1 MSGDT
6 STLTTRLARM
16 AWPYRNPVARGSDR
30 VESAMLAVVVVVA
43 LLLGPVMLVFGSIVH
58 ANLAASGEQQARTRH
73 PAVAV
78 LTQDAPD
85 EGAGG
90 HGSAFVATS
99 SVPATWQKPDGTAA
113 VGRVQASNGLDAG
126 AKVPIWL
133 DERGRVV
140 DRPRN
145 ESDAAAGGTLVALGG
160 WLAAVALLACV
171 QAGVH
176 RVLDRRRCRD
186 WGQEWERVE
195 PGWNNY
201 RR

>member
-1 MSGDT
+1 MNSAT
-6 STLTTRLARM
+6 STLTTRLAWVV
-16 AWPYRNPVARGSDR
+16 WPYRNPVARSSDK
-30 VESAMLAVVVVVA
+30 VESVSLAVAVLIA

-85 EGAGG
+85 DGAGG
-90 HGSAFVATS
+90 HGSAFVGKS
-99 SVPATWQKPDGTAA
+99 SVPARWQEPDGTTA
-113 VGRVQASNGLDAG
+113 VGRVRASNGLDAG
-126 AKVPIWL
+126 AKEPIWL

-140 DRPRN
+140 DRPLN

-160 WLAAVALLACV
+160 WLAAVALLACA
-171 QAGVH
+171 QTGVH
-176 RVLDRRRCRD
+176 RVLDRRRYRD